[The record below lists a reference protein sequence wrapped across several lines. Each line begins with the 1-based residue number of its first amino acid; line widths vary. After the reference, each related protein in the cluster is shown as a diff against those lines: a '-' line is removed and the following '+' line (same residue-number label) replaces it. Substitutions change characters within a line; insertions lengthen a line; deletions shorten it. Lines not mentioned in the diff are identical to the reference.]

1 MRPCAYPIEWL
12 VPHARPMI
20 LIDEV
25 LYWDGALLKTGL
37 TIRAGMPFF
46 RVGQGMPAH
55 VAIEF
60 MAQSCGAFIG
70 MEAMEKGEDVRLGF
84 LLGTRN
90 FASQIP
96 WFAEKAH
103 LTIAASMSFRDA
115 EVGVFECAVDCDGAP
130 AAQASLT
137 LHRPADAGAAFNAM
151 RAGATGAAP

>member
-25 LYWDGALLKTGL
+25 LYWDGSLLKAGL
-37 TIRAGMPFF
+37 TIRPTMPFF
-46 RVGQGMPAH
+46 RADKGVPVH

-70 MEAMEKGEDVRLGF
+70 MEAMEKGEDVRVGF

-90 FASQIP
+90 FAARIP
-96 WFAEKAH
+96 WFVENAR
-103 LTIAASMSFRDA
+103 LVIVTSVSFRDA
-115 EVGVFECAVDCDGAP
+115 EIGVFDCTVDCDGESV
-130 AAQASLT
+130 AQASLT
-137 LHRPADAGAAFNAM
+137 LHRPSDAGAALSVP
-151 RAGATGAAP
+151 RGGAGAMP